1 MTSPLTPSLA
11 LILAV
16 DGPSA
21 SGKGTLARL
30 LADHYGLKHLDT
42 GALYRV
48 VGLAML
54 LAGKDLA
61 DADAAA
67 KAARQLDL
75 SLLEHPSLRTEATGR
90 AASIISAYPPVRAAL
105 LQLQRDFAH
114 TSPGA
119 VLDGRDIGTVV
130 CPDAQAKL
138 FITADVTVR
147 ALRREQDLITCNAP
161 KPFAAILLDLQERDA
176 RDSDRAEAPL
186 RPATDALKLDTTELT
201 IAQAVAA
208 AVELI
213 DAKLTALK
221 PNKAG

>member
-1 MTSPLTPSLA
+1 MARPSPL
-11 LILAV
+11 IIAV

-48 VGLAML
+48 VGLAMQL
-54 LAGKDLA
+54 SGKDLSDSA
-61 DADAAA
+61 LAAQ
-67 KAARQLDL
+67 AAQRLDL

-90 AASIISAYPPVRAAL
+90 AASIISAHTEVRAAL

-114 TSPGA
+114 TAPGA
-119 VLDGRDIGTVV
+119 VLDGRDIGTIV

-147 ALRREQDLITCNAP
+147 ALRREQDLIACNQP
-161 KPFAAILLDLQERDA
+161 KPFATILLDLQERDA
-176 RDSDRAEAPL
+176 RDIDRAEAPL
-186 RPATDALKLDTTELT
+186 KPAADALMLDTSALT
-201 IAQAVAA
+201 IAQAVTE

-213 DAKLTALK
+213 DAKL
-221 PNKAG
+221 GSIS

>member
-1 MTSPLTPSLA
+1 MTQRPSPLM
-11 LILAV
+11 IAV

-54 LAGKDLA
+54 LSGKDLA
-61 DADAAA
+61 DDVQAAQ
-67 KAARQLDL
+67 AAQRLDL
-75 SLLEHPSLRTEATGR
+75 SLLEHPSLRTEGTGR
-90 AASIISAYPPVRAAL
+90 AASIVSAHADVRAAL

-114 TSPGA
+114 QAPGA

-138 FITADVTVR
+138 FITADVAVR
-147 ALRREQDLITCNAP
+147 ALRREQDLIACNQP
-161 KPFAAILLDLQERDA
+161 KAYATILLDLQERDA
-176 RDSDRAEAPL
+176 RDMDRAEAPL
-186 RPATDALKLDTTELT
+186 RPAADALMLDTSGLT
-201 IAQAVAA
+201 IAQAVAQ
-208 AVELI
+208 AVTMI
-213 DAKLTALK
+213 DARLAQEM
-221 PNKAG
+221 PGIA

>member
-1 MTSPLTPSLA
+1 MTGILTSNSPL
-11 LILAV
+11 IIAV

-48 VGLAML
+48 VGLAMQL
-54 LAGKDLA
+54 LGRDLT
-61 DADAAA
+61 DAEAAA
-67 KAARQLDL
+67 QAAQRLDL
-75 SLLEHPSLRTEATGR
+75 SLLEHPSLRTEGTGR
-90 AASIISAYPPVRAAL
+90 AASIVSAFPQVRAAL
-105 LQLQRDFAH
+105 LKLQRDFAH
-114 TSPGA
+114 TPPGA

-147 ALRREQDLITCNAP
+147 ALRREQDLIACNQP

-176 RDSDRAEAPL
+176 RDSQRAEAPL
-186 RPATDALKLDTTELT
+186 CSAEDALMLDTSGLT
-201 IAQAVAA
+201 IGQAVAE
-208 AVELI
+208 AVRLI
-213 DAKLTALK
+213 DARLAS
-221 PNKAG
+221 

>member
-1 MTSPLTPSLA
+1 MSLKLTPNIP
-11 LILAV
+11 LIIAV

-54 LAGKDLA
+54 LSGKDLA
-61 DADAAA
+61 DADAATLCA
-67 KAARQLDL
+67 QRLDL
-75 SLLEHPSLRTEATGR
+75 SLLEHPSLRTEGTGR
-90 AASIISAYPPVRAAL
+90 AASIISAFPKVRAAL
-105 LQLQRDFAH
+105 LKLQRDFAH
-114 TSPGA
+114 TPPGA

-147 ALRREQDLITCNAP
+147 ALRREQDMIACNQP

-176 RDSDRAEAPL
+176 RDSERAEAPL
-186 RPATDALKLDTTELT
+186 RPAADALMLDTSELT
-201 IAQAVAA
+201 IGQAVSA

-213 DAKLTALK
+213 DRKLGA
-221 PNKAG
+221 

>member
-1 MTSPLTPSLA
+1 MTLPLTTSTP
-11 LILAV
+11 LIIAV

-21 SGKGTLARL
+21 SGKGTLARI

-48 VGLAML
+48 VGLAMQL
-54 LAGKDLA
+54 SGKDLT

-90 AASIISAYPPVRAAL
+90 AASIISAHPPVRAAL

-114 TSPGA
+114 TPPGA

-147 ALRREQDLITCNAP
+147 ALRREQDLIACNQP
-161 KPFAAILLDLQERDA
+161 KTFAAILLDLQERDA
-176 RDSDRAEAPL
+176 RDCDRAEAPL
-186 RPATDALKLDTTELT
+186 RPAADALMLDTSELT
-201 IAQAVAA
+201 IAQAVAGA
-208 AVELI
+208 IGLI
-213 DAKLTALK
+213 DAKLGA
-221 PNKAG
+221 

>member
-1 MTSPLTPSLA
+1 MSLKLTPNIT
-11 LILAV
+11 LIIAV

-48 VGLAML
+48 VGLAMQL
-54 LAGKDLA
+54 SGKDLS

-67 KAARQLDL
+67 VCAQRLDL
-75 SLLEHPSLRTEATGR
+75 SLLEHPSLRTEGTGR
-90 AASIISAYPPVRAAL
+90 AASIISAFPKVRAAL
-105 LQLQRDFAH
+105 LKLQRDFAH
-114 TSPGA
+114 TAPGA

-130 CPDAQAKL
+130 CPDAKAKL

-147 ALRREQDLITCNAP
+147 ALRREQDMIACNQP

-176 RDSDRAEAPL
+176 RDSERAEAPL
-186 RPATDALKLDTTELT
+186 RPAADALMLDTSELT
-201 IAQAVAA
+201 IGQAAAA

-213 DAKLTALK
+213 DRKLGA
-221 PNKAG
+221 

>member
-1 MTSPLTPSLA
+1 M
-11 LILAV
+11 IAV

-54 LAGKDLA
+54 LSGKDLA
-61 DADAAA
+61 DDVQAAQ
-67 KAARQLDL
+67 AAQRLDL
-75 SLLEHPSLRTEATGR
+75 SLLEHPSLRTEGTGR
-90 AASIISAYPPVRAAL
+90 AASIVSAHADVRAAL

-114 TSPGA
+114 QAPGA

-138 FITADVTVR
+138 FITADVAVR
-147 ALRREQDLITCNAP
+147 ALRREQDLIACNQP
-161 KPFAAILLDLQERDA
+161 KAYATILLDLQERDA
-176 RDSDRAEAPL
+176 RDMDRAEAPL
-186 RPATDALKLDTTELT
+186 RPAADALMLDTSGLT
-201 IAQAVAA
+201 IAQAVAQ
-208 AVELI
+208 AVTMI
-213 DAKLTALK
+213 DARLAQEM
-221 PNKAG
+221 PGIA

>member
-1 MTSPLTPSLA
+1 MPRPSPF
-11 LILAV
+11 IIAV

-48 VGLAML
+48 VGLAMQL
-54 LAGKDLA
+54 SGKDLHS
-61 DADAAA
+61 ADAAA
-67 KAARQLDL
+67 RAAERLDL

-90 AASIISAYPPVRAAL
+90 CASIISAHPAVRAAL

-114 TSPGA
+114 QAPGA

-138 FITADVTVR
+138 FITADVTER
-147 ALRREQDLITCNAP
+147 ARRREQDLIACNQP
-161 KPFAAILLDLQERDA
+161 KPYSDILKDLQERDA
-176 RDSDRAEAPL
+176 RDSGRAAAPL
-186 RPATDALKLDTTELT
+186 KPAEDALLLDTSKLDIRGALL
-201 IAQAVAA
+201 AA
-208 AVELI
+208 IEKI
-213 DAKLTALK
+213 DGKI
-221 PNKAG
+221 G

>member
-1 MTSPLTPSLA
+1 MSFKLTSNSPL
-11 LILAV
+11 IIAV

-21 SGKGTLARL
+21 SGKGTLARR

-48 VGLAML
+48 VGLAMQL
-54 LAGKDLA
+54 SGKDLA
-61 DADAAA
+61 DATAATQ
-67 KAARQLDL
+67 AAQRLDL

-90 AASIISAYPPVRAAL
+90 AASIISAYPMVRAAL

-114 TSPGA
+114 QLPGA

-147 ALRREQDLITCNAP
+147 ALRREQDLIACNQP
-161 KPFAAILLDLQERDA
+161 KPFATILLDLQERDA
-176 RDSDRAEAPL
+176 RDSCRAEAPL
-186 RPATDALKLDTTELT
+186 CPAADALMLDTSELS
-201 IAQAVAA
+201 IAEAVAE
-208 AVELI
+208 AVRLI
-213 DAKLTALK
+213 DARL
-221 PNKAG
+221 G